1 MSVPTS
7 KFKCLS
13 PSSRQNVETFTG
25 FSFLGLRISSLF
37 LFYIFKNVIFLQYGL
52 LIQGTIQSHLLFEFF
67 NWYFLQLFYIKAV
80 LGTFIL
86 CWLCRN
92 SVLLT
97 VVKILTSSS
106 ICFGKEWKK
115 CHLFAQYQF
124 NHEHKILKL
133 SKEKYPPASNCW

>member
-1 MSVPTS
+1 MSVPKS

-37 LFYIFKNVIFLQYGL
+37 LSYVFKNVIFLQYGL
-52 LIQGTIQSHLLFEFF
+52 LVQGTIQSHHLFESF
-67 NWYFLQLFYIKAV
+67 NWYFLQLFYINAV

-97 VVKILTSSS
+97 VVKILTSLS
-106 ICFGKEWKK
+106 IRFGKEWKTYR
-115 CHLFAQYQF
+115 LFTQCQF
-124 NHEHKILKL
+124 DHKYKILKW
-133 SKEKYPPASNCW
+133 SKQKCPPAFNHR